1 MCIFVVSAC
10 GGGGAGENI
19 TYSPPTFSND
29 YSNLSVLE
37 GSLLVSNIVA
47 TDTNNR
53 PVSYSITDGEDK
65 DLFSMS
71 LSGQLEFIIAPNFE
85 SPSDGDSKNTYNIT
99 VSASAGENTSIVE
112 VIISV
117 EDAFEGRVGHEA
129 ISGAVVF
136 IDSNSNFKLDGSES
150 STFSNSQGFFYL
162 SKGSNNCSEIC
173 STNFVA
179 QGGTYINLNQ
189 RNSSMMYAPILRD
202 ELVTITPV
210 STLIVKAS
218 NDSVLMNSLGISES
232 LLSVLKED
240 VWLKGSNKNS
250 LRSKLK
256 RVNYQLGYIFG
267 TTNSLFVNDD
277 ISNNEIT
284 SKTAEKLIDI
294 INVSSDGIR
303 DQSTLDLFYR
313 NLRDEI
319 DFEYTYTNQSMSTL
333 AKTASEINKLLMND
347 FDEISDSLGMGY
359 RELISRSYSTII
371 NPIKNYAN
379 EYISENLFS
388 TGITLANIFSN
399 NQVLDSLLD
408 TDADGLANVVD
419 LNDDNDSAEDLNDA
433 FPLDLNETIDT
444 DQDGVGNNADTDDD
458 GDGVID
464 TDDDYPLNKNV
475 HTAPKATL
483 SNWSIDILP
492 KSQNSSSGTLT
503 GTSQNNRAISF
514 TLTENASKG
523 TVTITDA
530 NVGSFSYQAP
540 SGTTG
545 TSSDSFKY
553 KVNDGFV
560 DSSELTVNVSL
571 NSDTLYEYQWYLDN
585 TGQLG
590 FASSP
595 GTSSKDINVDTV
607 IAEGFTGK
615 NIKVAVVDSG
625 LEIDHEDLKD
635 NVISGSSYNFLNSSS
650 DPTSSSTNGDHGTS
664 VAGIIGAKGWNN
676 LGIRGVAP
684 GVGLKGFNLLKS
696 GTNANAIS
704 SLGGASYSNDVDI
717 FNLSYGYETTAS
729 FAINAGIKAQF
740 IDGVTNL
747 RSGKGAI
754 YVASSGNGFRSFGSA
769 VCDDANTFG
778 LSCNNPSMDPEHSL
792 PYLILVGALN
802 ASGSRASYSTA
813 GSAVWVSAPGGEQGL
828 DINIV
833 GTGYSNYS
841 PAMMTTDQSSCD
853 KGYVRTNLSSYA
865 NAFENK
871 GSHSLN
877 TSCNYTSTF
886 SGTSSAAPVISGI
899 VALLLEANSALTWRD
914 IKHILANSAIQVDAS
929 IQSIVVNG
937 YIAEPAWTTNAAGYK
952 FHNSYGFGSVDTASA
967 LTLAK
972 NYTTGSLGAFVTS
985 DEKSSGNLN
994 STIPDNSND
1003 GVTNAITDD
1012 NNLTVETVSV
1022 NICLS
1027 HDQPSDIS
1035 IALTSPQ
1042 GTRSVL
1048 LPPYSGFSDT
1058 DTCFDLISNAFYGE
1072 NSSGNW
1078 SIKVVDKKTNTEG
1091 TLSNWKITVFGR

>member
-399 NQVLDSLLD
+399 NQVLDSLID

-433 FPLDLNETIDT
+433 FPLDSNETIDT
-444 DQDGVGNNADTDDD
+444 DQDGIGNNADTD
-458 GDGVID
+458 
-464 TDDDYPLNKNV
+464 
-475 HTAPKATL
+475 
-483 SNWSIDILP
+483 ILGEIEMVP
-492 KSQNSSSGTLT
+492 H
-503 GTSQNNRAISF
+503 R
-514 TLTENASKG
+514 
-523 TVTITDA
+523 DA
-530 NVGSFSYQAP
+530 
-540 SGTTG
+540 
-545 TSSDSFKY
+545 
-553 KVNDGFV
+553 
-560 DSSELTVNVSL
+560 
-571 NSDTLYEYQWYLDN
+571 
-585 TGQLG
+585 
-590 FASSP
+590 
-595 GTSSKDINVDTV
+595 
-607 IAEGFTGK
+607 
-615 NIKVAVVDSG
+615 
-625 LEIDHEDLKD
+625 
-635 NVISGSSYNFLNSSS
+635 
-650 DPTSSSTNGDHGTS
+650 
-664 VAGIIGAKGWNN
+664 
-676 LGIRGVAP
+676 R
-684 GVGLKGFNLLKS
+684 
-696 GTNANAIS
+696 
-704 SLGGASYSNDVDI
+704 
-717 FNLSYGYETTAS
+717 
-729 FAINAGIKAQF
+729 
-740 IDGVTNL
+740 
-747 RSGKGAI
+747 
-754 YVASSGNGFRSFGSA
+754 
-769 VCDDANTFG
+769 
-778 LSCNNPSMDPEHSL
+778 
-792 PYLILVGALN
+792 
-802 ASGSRASYSTA
+802 
-813 GSAVWVSAPGGEQGL
+813 
-828 DINIV
+828 
-833 GTGYSNYS
+833 
-841 PAMMTTDQSSCD
+841 
-853 KGYVRTNLSSYA
+853 
-865 NAFENK
+865 
-871 GSHSLN
+871 
-877 TSCNYTSTF
+877 
-886 SGTSSAAPVISGI
+886 
-899 VALLLEANSALTWRD
+899 
-914 IKHILANSAIQVDAS
+914 
-929 IQSIVVNG
+929 
-937 YIAEPAWTTNAAGYK
+937 
-952 FHNSYGFGSVDTASA
+952 
-967 LTLAK
+967 
-972 NYTTGSLGAFVTS
+972 
-985 DEKSSGNLN
+985 
-994 STIPDNSND
+994 
-1003 GVTNAITDD
+1003 
-1012 NNLTVETVSV
+1012 
-1022 NICLS
+1022 
-1027 HDQPSDIS
+1027 
-1035 IALTSPQ
+1035 
-1042 GTRSVL
+1042 
-1048 LPPYSGFSDT
+1048 
-1058 DTCFDLISNAFYGE
+1058 
-1072 NSSGNW
+1072 
-1078 SIKVVDKKTNTEG
+1078 
-1091 TLSNWKITVFGR
+1091 